1 MTGIQHSTQQI
12 PLQNLSERGGGGGET
27 MSQGVKGIQSLTEF
41 GSLKQGK

>member
-12 PLQNLSERGGGGGET
+12 PLQNLSERGET